1 MLAFIIIKVKSIILF
16 TPGIEQ
22 MDMLWSGI
30 TKRFCKFDGHKDGP
44 RTQS

>member
-16 TPGIEQ
+16 TPSIGQ
-22 MDMLWSGI
+22 MDILWSGI
-30 TKRFCKFDGHKDGP
+30 TKRFCKFDGLKDGP